1 MLQKDSDVKKYY
13 TKIYK
18 MIYTIFDMV
27 MLPSKAIKAV
37 EPEKPKTSHA
47 EFNNANANND
57 NFSKY

>member
-1 MLQKDSDVKKYY
+1 
-13 TKIYK
+13 
-18 MIYTIFDMV
+18 MIYTIFD
-27 MLPSKAIKAV
+27 LPSKAIKAV